1 MKKNDLL
8 GYPCSLIGVGD
19 SMPRPPP
26 ASRRRLRSSDLL
38 DDDVPIGVVVVQDLV
53 PPFYEPLLQ
62 LVELPE

>member
-19 SMPRPPP
+19 SMLRPPP

-38 DDDVPIGVVVVQDLV
+38 TIGVVVVQDPV